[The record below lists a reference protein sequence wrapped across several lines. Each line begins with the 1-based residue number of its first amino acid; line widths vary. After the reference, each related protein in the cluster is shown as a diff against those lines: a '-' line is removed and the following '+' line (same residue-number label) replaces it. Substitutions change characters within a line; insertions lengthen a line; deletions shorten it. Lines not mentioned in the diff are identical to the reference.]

1 VRAGD
6 RWLLVGTS
14 GSGKTTAAKYLDRAL
29 CELYPFHRH
38 YILDSKHDGDFDK
51 YPGIV
56 KGDMAPARPKSN
68 QRYQVWQPI
77 RAIPD
82 QIEQWLWMIR
92 QDATSSDVSGAF
104 LFIDELVTLCYKRN
118 QYSDEYNILQKTGRS
133 LPVGSVTLTQELS
146 KIPGNA
152 YKQSVHRL
160 GFYLDAAAEYDRRIS
175 HSLLKGKVADPI
187 DPYGF
192 YYQHINGRGEPTY
205 FESIQ
210 HFLGR

>member
-1 VRAGD
+1 M
-6 RWLLVGTS
+6 LVGTS
-14 GSGKTTAAKYLDRAL
+14 GSGKTTAAKYLDRELAK
-29 CELYPFHRH
+29 LYPFYRH
-38 YILDSKHDGDFDK
+38 YILDSKHDGDFDR
-51 YPGIV
+51 YPGIE

-68 QRYQVWQPI
+68 QRYQIWQPI

-133 LPVGSVTLTQELS
+133 LPVGSITLTQELS

-160 GFYLDAAAEYDRRIS
+160 GFYLDAAAEYDRRIC
-175 HSLLKGKVADPI
+175 HSLLKAKVEDPV

-192 YYQHINGRGEPTY
+192 HYQHINGRGEPQY

>member
-1 VRAGD
+1 MQVRAGD

-14 GSGKTTAAKYLDRAL
+14 GSGKTTAAKYLDRSLAK
-29 CELYPFHRH
+29 LYTQHRH

-51 YPGIV
+51 YPGIE
-56 KGDMAPARPKSN
+56 KGDMAPVKPRSN

-77 RAIPD
+77 KIIP
-82 QIEQWLWMIR
+82 EQVEKWLWQIR
-92 QDATSSDVSGAF
+92 QDAPAVV
-104 LFIDELVTLCYKRN
+104 FIDELVTLCYRRN

-133 LPVGSVTLTQELS
+133 LPVGSITLTQELS

-160 GFYLDAAAEYDRRIS
+160 GFYLDAAAEYDRRIC
-175 HSLLKGKVADPI
+175 HSLLKAKVEDPV

-192 YYQHINGRGEPTY
+192 YYQHINGRGEPQY

-210 HFLGR
+210 HFLGH

>member
-29 CELYPFHRH
+29 CDLYPFHRH

-77 RAIPD
+77 GTIPD
-82 QIEQWLWMIR
+82 QIERWLWQVR
-92 QDATSSDVSGAF
+92 QDAPAF

-133 LPVGSVTLTQELS
+133 LPVGSITLTQELS

-160 GFYLDAAAEYDRRIS
+160 GFYLDAAAEYDRRIC
-175 HSLLKGKVADPI
+175 HSLLKAKVEDPV

-192 YYQHINGRGEPTY
+192 HYQHINGRGEPTY